1 MSGEGKVSRI
11 SDRDGSTAV
20 GVPPLRVVAVLL
32 FLLFWVPGG
41 TSEPGVDLPGLLS
54 FGTAPAVVAGTA
66 DPDPA
71 GDEAGVLS
79 PAQLA
84 RAVAQHRQLPAADR
98 TRLDGLLDLLPG
110 PARGYLLKAFAAGHS
125 LTELTA
131 FAHTIA
137 GRGANWLRT
146 RLRPVDPHE
155 PGLVHF
161 RGYLFRQY
169 DGTSCGST
177 AIVVAHALTDPI
189 FALRLTTGGDPDAD
203 ADTGEQFLA
212 RLKAEERRVHGTT
225 NLVWPQLLGTP
236 PWGVRD
242 QMNQPAVGVGGR
254 YQWTVVQD
262 WVPGAADAVLRQALL
277 AVARGYPVPV
287 LIGDLIPRHYLL
299 LVGRTGVGALFY
311 EPTKGAIVLVPESDL
326 RHRDFSALGF
336 GHLKGA
342 VLPRW

>member
-1 MSGEGKVSRI
+1 VARI
-11 SDRDGSTAV
+11 SDGEGPAAV
-20 GVPPLRVVAVLL
+20 GVPPRRVVALLL

-54 FGTAPAVVAGTA
+54 FGAAPATLAGIA

-98 TRLDGLLDLLPG
+98 TRLDGLLDALPA
-110 PARGYLLKAFAAGHS
+110 PARGYLLKAFAAGHP
-125 LTELTA
+125 LAELTA

-137 GRGANWLRT
+137 GRDANWLRT
-146 RLRPVDPHE
+146 RLRPIDPYE

-177 AIVVAHALTDPI
+177 AIVVAHAMTDPI
-189 FALRLTTGGDPDAD
+189 FALRLTTGGGPDAD
-203 ADTGEQFLA
+203 EDTGELFLA
-212 RLKAEERRVHGTT
+212 RLKTEERRVHDTT

-242 QMNQPAVGVGGR
+242 QMNQPAVGIGGG
-254 YQWTVVQD
+254 YEWTVVQD
-262 WVPGAADAVLRQALL
+262 WVPGAADTVLREALL
-277 AVARGYPVPV
+277 AVARGHPVPV
-287 LIGDLIPRHYLL
+287 LIGDLIPRHYVL
-299 LVGRTGVGALFY
+299 LVGRTRAGALFY
-311 EPTKGAIVLVPESDL
+311 EPSRGSIVLVPNDDL
-326 RHRDFSALGF
+326 RDRDFSALGF
-336 GHLKGA
+336 AQLKGA
-342 VLPRW
+342 VVPRW

>member
-1 MSGEGKVSRI
+1 V
-11 SDRDGSTAV
+11 
-20 GVPPLRVVAVLL
+20 LFVVV
-32 FLLFWVPGG
+32 FWLPGG
-41 TSEPGVDLPGLLS
+41 TSQPGVDLPGLLS
-54 FGTAPAVVAGTA
+54 LGEVPAVAAGTG

-84 RAVAQHRQLPAADR
+84 RAVVQHRQLPDADR
-98 TRLDGLLDLLPG
+98 ARLDGLLDSLPG
-110 PARGYLLKAFAAGHS
+110 PARGYLLKAFAAGHP

-137 GRGANWLRT
+137 GRDANWLRT
-146 RLRPVDPHE
+146 RLSPVDPHQ

-161 RGYLFRQY
+161 RGHVVRQY

-177 AIVVAHALTDPI
+177 AIVVAHAITDPI
-189 FALRLTTGGDPDAD
+189 FALRLTTGGGRDAD
-203 ADTGEQFLA
+203 DDSGERFLA
-212 RLKAEERRVHGTT
+212 RLKTEERRVHGAT

-242 QMNQPAVGVGGR
+242 QMNQPAVGAGGR

-262 WVPGAADAVLRQALL
+262 WVPGGADAVLRQALL

-287 LIGDLIPRHYLL
+287 LVGDLIPRHYVL
-299 LVGRTGVGALFY
+299 LVGLTRAGALFY
-311 EPTKGAIVLVPESDL
+311 EPTSGAIVRVPEADL
-326 RHRDFSALGF
+326 RHRDLHALG
-336 GHLKGA
+336 LARLIGA